1 MAADSIASGQ
11 LEVKDKSEVDHSV
24 SVAENGDLG
33 GEMTPEE
40 EARMVRKMD
49 INIFP
54 VVVVLYIL
62 SFLDRVNIGQFCASI
77 FFPPRASI

>member
-1 MAADSIASGQ
+1 MEADSVASGQ
-11 LEVKDKSEVDHSV
+11 LEAEAKSGVDRFDPL
-24 SVAENGDLG
+24 AENGDLG

-54 VVVVLYIL
+54 VVVILYIL
-62 SFLDRVNIGQFCASI
+62 SFLDRVNIGQFA
-77 FFPPRASI
+77 RASASS